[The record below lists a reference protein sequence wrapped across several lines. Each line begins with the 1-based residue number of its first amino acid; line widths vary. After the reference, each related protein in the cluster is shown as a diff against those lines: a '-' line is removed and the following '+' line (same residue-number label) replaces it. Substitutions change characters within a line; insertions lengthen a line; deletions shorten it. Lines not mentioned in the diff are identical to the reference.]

1 MRIDRARAR
10 ASYWRRHLLLAA
22 AAVVAVAGCSS
33 PPSKVGIEGRPPPN
47 DTGNII
53 GGDVLPAV
61 APPSTSTAT
70 PTGPADHFSDGTF
83 EVLRDVQAGTYRT
96 AGPRAGGFPF
106 CFWYRLNGLGGT
118 LQEIIASGESE
129 GPVTLTVRPSDKAVR
144 TEYCDPWVRI
154 GDAP

>member
-1 MRIDRARAR
+1 MRL
-10 ASYWRRHLLLAA
+10 RHLLLTA
-22 AAVVAVAGCSS
+22 AAVVAVAGCGD
-33 PPSKVGIEGRPPPN
+33 PAPSTVGIEGRPPHIVAGPL
-47 DTGNII
+47 
-53 GGDVLPAV
+53 VPPAV
-61 APPSTSTAT
+61 APPSTPTAT
-70 PTGPADHFSDGTF
+70 PPGPADHFSDGTF